1 MTKRIGIPRGLL
13 FYNFFLLW
21 SSFFES
27 LGMEV
32 ISTAE
37 TNKGILDKG
46 ASKVVDEACLPVK
59 VFYGHVAELAE
70 RELDYIFVPRMVSIE
85 KGAYI
90 CPKIIGIPDMVK
102 ANITAKPAYLAP
114 NLNMRE
120 KESHDQFLKEI
131 AANMGKPLIQV
142 QKAWRSA
149 MKVQQKY
156 ELDLLQGIYPEKVFL
171 KRETLEHNGDLNI
184 LLLGHEYNL
193 YDDYINMGIR
203 KKLKQMGCNLM
214 TVNQVPKYVQQL
226 ESRVLSRRM
235 FWTYGKSL
243 LGTARYFRELP
254 GSKGVI
260 LLTSFGCGIDSI
272 VGNMIIRYLG
282 KMKIPYLNITLD
294 EHTGEAGINT
304 RIEAFI
310 DLLRWRRELDEDNIS
325 TYGKYLGSPQ
335 RYAGIYGS

>member
-1 MTKRIGIPRGLL
+1 
-13 FYNFFLLW
+13 
-21 SSFFES
+21 
-27 LGMEV
+27 
-32 ISTAE
+32 
-37 TNKGILDKG
+37 G

-59 VFYGHVAELAE
+59 VFYGHVAELAG
-70 RELDYIFVPRMVSIE
+70 RELDYIFVPRLVSIE
-85 KGAYI
+85 KGSYI

-102 ANITAKPAYLAP
+102 ANIPAKSDFLSP
-114 NLNMRE
+114 NLNMRA
-120 KESHDQFLKEI
+120 KENHHQFLKEI
-131 AANMGKPLIQV
+131 AELMGENFNRV

-156 ELDLLQGIYPEKVFL
+156 ELDLLQGIYPEEVFF
-171 KRETLEHNGDLNI
+171 KSETLDNSGDLNI

-203 KKLKQMGCNLM
+203 NKLKQMGCNLI
-214 TVNQVPKYVQQL
+214 TSNQVPKYVQQV
-226 ESRVLSRRM
+226 ESRVLSKRM

-243 LGTARYFRELP
+243 LGTARYFREMP
-254 GSKGVI
+254 GNKGVVI
-260 LLTSFGCGIDSI
+260 LTSFGCGIDSI

-304 RIEAFI
+304 RIEAFL
-310 DLLRWRRELDEDNIS
+310 DLLRWRREIDENNIS
-325 TYGKYLGSPQ
+325 AYGEYLGNHQ